1 MITPIPELV
10 HGDCGKPGKLP
21 CATCAPLMREWARQE
36 SLAVRAEKRQ
46 ERENERQL
54 ALASRQLAPTYSQ
67 PRRYTVKRQDNQL
80 ASVIILVTLAALFV
94 YGFIIAPTVGR
105 ELADAALKAI
115 HTLFVTLA
123 NITGKN

>member
-1 MITPIPELV
+1 
-10 HGDCGKPGKLP
+10 
-21 CATCAPLMREWARQE
+21 MREWARQE

-46 ERENERQL
+46 ERENEHQL
-54 ALASRQLAPTYSQ
+54 ALASRQLAPTYSQPRRYTYSQ

-123 NITGKN
+123 DITGKK